1 MKRIGKME
9 KRQVVILFAE
19 YMCDK
24 ITVDNLKKG
33 GIYTCS

>member
-1 MKRIGKME
+1 ME

-33 GIYTCS
+33 GYTHVHNLGK